1 LDTLIGVTNMKTY
14 EVCLKING
22 QKSVQMLD
30 EERLSSWAEPVD
42 WKVAIDFAI
51 ELAREQVGMWTKD
64 EPHIDF
70 EYIKEYKSI
79 AEPNVGYVYEPTLTI
94 Q

>member
-1 LDTLIGVTNMKTY
+1 MKTY

-22 QKSVQMLD
+22 QKSVQVLE
-30 EERLSSWAEPVD
+30 EERLSAWAKPVD

-51 ELAREQVGMWTKD
+51 ELAREQVGMWTNE

-70 EYIKEYKSI
+70 EYIKEYNI
-79 AEPNVGYVYEPTLTI
+79 VQELNVGYVCEPTLTL